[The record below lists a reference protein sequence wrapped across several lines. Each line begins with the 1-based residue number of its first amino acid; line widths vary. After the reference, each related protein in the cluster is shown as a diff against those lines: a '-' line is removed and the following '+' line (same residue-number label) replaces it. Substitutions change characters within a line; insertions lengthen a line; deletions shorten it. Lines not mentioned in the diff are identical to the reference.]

1 MKNLFR
7 ISVGVEVGLWVIVD
21 LEFRLRVELIWNKLS
36 NLYHEVLV
44 LFRVQILCLIQR
56 LREFQVDFVVKVW
69 VQVDVTINI
78 RVLIYVRFEF
88 LVQVILSFMLQWKY
102 VQVRDI
108 V

>member
-56 LREFQVDFVVKVW
+56 LHE

-88 LVQVILSFMLQWKY
+88 LVQVTLSFMLQWKY